1 MNVQHGLIFVELV
14 NAEIHLDL
22 ISVNARQG
30 TSWTQEVSIQWA
42 YNERIMSM
50 Q

>member
-14 NAEIHLDL
+14 NAEILLDL

-30 TSWTQEVSIQWA
+30 TSWTQEVSSIQWS
-42 YNERIMSM
+42 YNEHTVGI
-50 Q
+50 